1 MPMLKWQNYF
11 FSYLANT
18 LHRRGNTSV
27 INMKKYL
34 IFLLLVFSLC
44 AAAQQT
50 NTEGLHQKVITLRRF
65 LEQNHYQP
73 LHWNDTTS
81 ARLYQR
87 WMDLLDDDKLIFS
100 GTEIAQLGQYRQK
113 LDDEL
118 TGKEWNFF
126 NKSIQLYKAGL
137 LRADSAI
144 KSIMS
149 KPLDFS
155 KPDNINWP
163 LAQYPVN
170 SAAIYQSW
178 QQYLKWKVLRAVF
191 DVVMDTATGTVK
203 NTQQPPNFATLEIK
217 AREQIKKQELLW
229 VQNKLTELAPPAKEM
244 EDNYLSAFSWCY
256 DPHSTYMSMDT
267 KTDFDAEMSG
277 LEFTTGF
284 EMDENEKGEWEITY
298 LVPGGP
304 AWRNGE
310 LHKGDVI
317 LKIKSGDKPE
327 LVMADASIEQ
337 MGSLFEGSG
346 NDKITITVRTIS
358 GAQKTAV
365 LSKEKITNE
374 EGVVK
379 SYVLNGLIKIGY
391 ITLPGFYVKE
401 GDEAN
406 GNGCSNDVAK
416 EVVKLK
422 KDSIAGLI
430 LDLRYNGG
438 GSLSEALELA
448 GIFIGEGPLTST
460 RDKTGV
466 VHFLKDPNRGTV
478 YDGPLLVM
486 VNTMSAS
493 ASELVTAVLQD
504 YHRAIIVGSPTYG
517 KGSSQII
524 LPLDTTG
531 KFSETS
537 KYESYVKVTTGKFYR
552 VDGTTTQWKGVI
564 PDIELPD
571 VYALDKFREKGVV
584 SALQPDNSKTAIYR
598 PLPPIPYRE
607 LKVLSAARVS
617 ESSNFKSI
625 AQFADLYKTMDSVR
639 VIPLQWANFASY
651 YKKITGMYNAMQSQA
666 SDGKSL
672 LTVTSNSLDKERQ
685 QVSTEQ
691 SKSIN
696 EINIKRIAKDS
707 YIAESYKILEDWIS
721 H

>member
-1 MPMLKWQNYF
+1 MNRQNYF
-11 FSYLANT
+11 LPYLATT
-18 LHRRGNTSV
+18 LNISGHTPV

-34 IFLLLVFSLC
+34 PFLLLAFSLC

-50 NTEGLHQKVITLRRF
+50 NTDALRRKTITLRRF

-73 LHWNDTTS
+73 VQWNDTIS
-81 ARLYQR
+81 ARLYQH
-87 WMDLLDDDKLIFS
+87 WVDLLDDDKLIFS
-100 GTEIAQLGQYRQK
+100 ETEISQLGQYRQK

-118 TGKEWNFF
+118 IGKEWNFF

-144 KSIMS
+144 KSIMA

-163 LAQYPVN
+163 LVQYPVN
-170 SAAIYQSW
+170 SAAVYQSW
-178 QQYLKWKVLRAVF
+178 QQYLKWKVLRAIA
-191 DVVMDTATGTVK
+191 DVVMDTASGTVD
-203 NTQQPPNFATLEIK
+203 NTRQPPNFAALEIK
-217 AREQIKKQELLW
+217 AREQIKRQELLW
-229 VQNKLTELAPPAKEM
+229 VQNKLMELVPPAKET
-244 EDNYLSAFSWCY
+244 EDNYLSAISWCY
-256 DPHSTYMSMDT
+256 DPHTTYMSMDT
-267 KTDFDAEMSG
+267 KTDFETEMSG

-327 LVMADASIEQ
+327 LVIADASIEQ
-337 MGSLFEGSG
+337 MGSVFEGSG
-346 NDKITITVRTIS
+346 NEKITITVRTI
-358 GAQKTAV
+358 GGTQKSAV
-365 LSKEKITNE
+365 LSKEKIANE

-379 SYVLNGLIKIGY
+379 SYVLNGLKKIGY

-401 GDEAN
+401 GDETN

-438 GSLSEALELA
+438 GSLGEAIELA
-448 GIFIGEGPLTST
+448 GIFISEGPLTST
-460 RDKTGV
+460 RDKTGE

-493 ASELVTAVLQD
+493 ASELVAAVLQD
-504 YHRAIIVGSPTYG
+504 YHRAIVVGSPTYG
-517 KGSSQII
+517 KGSAQII
-524 LPLDTTG
+524 LPMDTTG
-531 KFSETS
+531 KFSETIQ
-537 KYESYVKVTTGKFYR
+537 YESYVKVTTGKFYR

-571 VYALDKFREKGVV
+571 MYALDKFREKSVV

-607 LKVLSAARVS
+607 LKALSTARVS

-625 AQFADLYKTMDSVR
+625 AQFADLYKTMNGVR
-639 VIPLQWANFASY
+639 VIPLQWVDYTNY
-651 YKKITGMYNAMQSQA
+651 YKKITSLYSAMQSQS
-666 SDGKSL
+666 SDTKSL
-672 LTVTSNSLDKERQ
+672 LKATNNSFDKERQ

-707 YIAESYKILEDWIS
+707 YIAESYKILEDWIGQVK
-721 H
+721 

>member
-1 MPMLKWQNYF
+1 
-11 FSYLANT
+11 
-18 LHRRGNTSV
+18 
-27 INMKKYL
+27 MKKYL
-34 IFLLLVFSLC
+34 PFLLLAISLS
-44 AAAQQT
+44 ANAQQA
-50 NTEGLHQKVITLRRF
+50 NTEGLRSKTNTLRRF

-73 LHWNDTTS
+73 LQWNDSTS

-100 GTEIAQLGQYRQK
+100 GTEITQLGQYRQK

-118 TGKEWNFF
+118 IGKEWNFF
-126 NKSIQLYKAGL
+126 NKSMQLYKSGL

-144 KSIMS
+144 RFIMV
-149 KPLDFS
+149 KPFDFS

-170 SAAIYQSW
+170 SAAIYRSW
-178 QQYLKWKVLRAVF
+178 QQYLKWQVLRAIF
-191 DVVMDTATGTVK
+191 DVVTDTAQGTVN
-203 NTQQPPNFATLEIK
+203 NTQQPSSFAVLEIK

-244 EDNYLSAFSWCY
+244 EDNYLSAISWCY

-317 LKIKSGDKPE
+317 LKIKSGNKPE
-327 LVMADASIEQ
+327 LVMADASLDQ
-337 MGSLFEGSG
+337 MASIFEGSG
-346 NDKITITVRTIS
+346 NEKITITVRTIS

-365 LSKEKITNE
+365 LSKEKIANE

-379 SYVLNGLIKIGY
+379 SYVLNGLKKIGY

-401 GDEAN
+401 GEEAN

-438 GSLSEALELA
+438 GSLGEALELA
-448 GIFIGEGPLTST
+448 GIFISEGPLTST

-493 ASELVTAVLQD
+493 ASELVAAVLQD
-504 YHRAIIVGSPTYG
+504 YHRALVVGSPTYG

-531 KFSETS
+531 KFLETS
-537 KYESYVKVTTGKFYR
+537 QYESYVKVTTGKFYR
-552 VDGTTTQWKGVI
+552 VDGSTTQWKGVI

-598 PLPPIPYRE
+598 PLPSLPSQE
-607 LKVLSAARVS
+607 LKALSITRVN

-625 AQFADLYKTMDSVR
+625 TQFADLYKTMDGVR
-639 VIPLQWANFASY
+639 VIPLQWADFTSY
-651 YKKITGMYNAMQSQA
+651 YKKITDMYSTMQSRA
-666 SDGKSL
+666 SDTKNL
-672 LTVTSNSLDKERQ
+672 LTVNSNSLDKERL

-721 H
+721 K

>member
-1 MPMLKWQNYF
+1 
-11 FSYLANT
+11 
-18 LHRRGNTSV
+18 
-27 INMKKYL
+27 MKKYL
-34 IFLLLVFSLC
+34 PFLLLAISLS
-44 AAAQQT
+44 ANAQPA
-50 NTEGLHQKVITLRRF
+50 NTEGLRSKAITLRRF

-73 LHWNDTTS
+73 LQWNDTTS

-100 GTEIAQLGQYRQK
+100 GTEITLLGQYRQR

-118 TGKEWNFF
+118 SGKEWNFF

-144 KSIMS
+144 RSIMS
-149 KPLDFS
+149 QPLEFS
-155 KPDNINWP
+155 KPDNLNWP
-163 LAQYPVN
+163 LAQYPIN

-178 QQYLKWKVLRAVF
+178 QQYLKWQVLRAIF
-191 DVVMDTATGTVK
+191 DVVTDTAQGAVNITR
-203 NTQQPPNFATLEIK
+203 QPPNFAALEIK

-229 VQNKLTELAPPAKEM
+229 VQNNLTELAPPAKEM
-244 EDNYLSAFSWCY
+244 EDNYLSAISWCY

-327 LVMADASIEQ
+327 LVMADASLDQ
-337 MGSLFEGSG
+337 MASIFEGSG
-346 NDKITITVRTIS
+346 NEKITITVRTVS

-365 LSKEKITNE
+365 LSKEKIANE

-379 SYVLNGLIKIGY
+379 SYVLNGLKKIGY

-401 GDEAN
+401 GEEAN

-438 GSLSEALELA
+438 GSLGEALELA
-448 GIFIGEGPLTST
+448 GIFISEGPLTST

-493 ASELVTAVLQD
+493 ASELVAAVLQD
-504 YHRAIIVGSPTYG
+504 YHRALVVGSPTYG

-531 KFSETS
+531 KFLETS
-537 KYESYVKVTTGKFYR
+537 QYESYVKVTTGKFYR
-552 VDGTTTQWKGVI
+552 VDGSTTQWKGVI

-598 PLPPIPYRE
+598 PLPSSPSQE
-607 LKVLSAARVS
+607 LNALSIARVN
-617 ESSNFKSI
+617 ESINFKSI
-625 AQFADLYKTMDSVR
+625 TQFADLYKNMDGVR
-639 VIPLQWANFASY
+639 VIPLQWTDFTSY
-651 YKKITGMYNAMQSQA
+651 YKKITDMYSTMQSRA
-666 SDGKSL
+666 SDTKNL
-672 LTVTSNSLDKERQ
+672 LMVTGNNLDKELL
-685 QVSTEQ
+685 QVRTEQ

-707 YIAESYKILEDWIS
+707 YIAEAFKILEDWIS
-721 H
+721 K

>member
-1 MPMLKWQNYF
+1 
-11 FSYLANT
+11 
-18 LHRRGNTSV
+18 
-27 INMKKYL
+27 MKKYL
-34 IFLLLVFSLC
+34 LVLFLAFYLC
-44 AAAQQT
+44 ADAQQT
-50 NTEGLHQKVITLRRF
+50 NTDGLRQKTITLRRF

-73 LHWNDTTS
+73 LQWNDTTS

-87 WMDLLDDDKLIFS
+87 WVDLLDDDKLIFS
-100 GTEIAQLGQYRQK
+100 GTDIAQLSQYRQK

-118 TGKEWNFF
+118 ISKEWHFF
-126 NKSIQLYKAGL
+126 DKSIQLCKAGL

-144 KSIMS
+144 KSIMQ

-155 KPDNINWP
+155 KPDNLNWP
-163 LAQYPVN
+163 LAQYPAN
-170 SAAIYQSW
+170 SAAVYQSW
-178 QQYLKWKVLRAVF
+178 QQYLKWNVLRAIF

-203 NTQQPPNFATLEIK
+203 NIQQPPNFAALETK

-244 EDNYLSAFSWCY
+244 EDNYLSAISWCY

-317 LKIKSGDKPE
+317 LKIKSVDKPE
-327 LVMADASIEQ
+327 LILADASMEQ
-337 MGSLFEGSG
+337 MSEVFEGSG
-346 NDKITITVRTIS
+346 NEKFTITVRTIS
-358 GAQKTAV
+358 GTQKTAV
-365 LSKEKITNE
+365 LTKEKITNE
-374 EGVVK
+374 EGIVK
-379 SYVLNGLIKIGY
+379 SYILNGPKKIGY

-438 GSLSEALELA
+438 GSLGEALELA
-448 GIFIGEGPLTST
+448 GIFISEGPLTST

-504 YHRAIIVGSPTYG
+504 YHRAIVVGSPTYG

-524 LPLDTTG
+524 LPMDTTG
-531 KFSETS
+531 KYSETN
-537 KYESYVKVTTGKFYR
+537 KYESYVKVTTDKFYR
-552 VDGTTTQWKGVI
+552 VDGTTTQWKGVV

-571 VYALDKFREKGVV
+571 IYALDKFREKGVL
-584 SALQPDNSKTAIYR
+584 SALQPDNSKTALYR
-598 PLPPIPYRE
+598 PLPPIPCKE
-607 LKVLSAARVS
+607 LKALSIARVS

-625 AQFADLYKTMDSVR
+625 AQFADLYKTMDGVR
-639 VIPLQWANFASY
+639 VIPLQWVDFTGY
-651 YKKITGMYNAMQSQA
+651 YKKITSMYSAMQSQA
-666 SDGKSL
+666 NDAQSL

-707 YIAESYKILEDWIS
+707 YIAESYKILEDWIRK
-721 H
+721 